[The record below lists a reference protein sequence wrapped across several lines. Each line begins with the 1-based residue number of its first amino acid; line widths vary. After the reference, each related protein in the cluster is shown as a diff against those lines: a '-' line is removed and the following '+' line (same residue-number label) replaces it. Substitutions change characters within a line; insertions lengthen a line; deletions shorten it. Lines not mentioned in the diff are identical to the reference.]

1 VDSPYERTVYEQAEG
16 VASAPASET
25 AMTDALATFRSK
37 TQHAGEEEA
46 IHSEG
51 ACAFAAGRL
60 MSACPYPAGSPQRD
74 AWLSGWFDMSHA
86 MGMLP
91 DD

>member
-1 VDSPYERTVYEQAEG
+1 
-16 VASAPASET
+16 
-25 AMTDALATFRSK
+25 MTDALATLRSE

-46 IHSEG
+46 IHGEG
-51 ACAFAAGRL
+51 MSSFAAGRL
-60 MSACPYPAGSPQRD
+60 MSACPYPVSSSQRD

-86 MGMLP
+86 MGLLP